1 MATIRD
7 LFSDHRKIDRRIEK
21 VIDYAA
27 VDEDRLAAEIEEY
40 EATENVENN
49 FRKFLEIFQAGVH
62 SGQVTEVGIWVSG
75 FYGSGKSSFTKYL
88 GFALDPKRMV
98 HGQQFLK
105 LLRDRLRTKELQ
117 ALLTS
122 TSKNHPTAVV
132 MLDLATEQHDNTN
145 TPISNV
151 LYWKVLRQAG
161 YSREKKLAQ
170 LELTLQDKSLYEA
183 FCQAYEA
190 NFGEKWEK
198 IHHDPL
204 LGISRASQILPAI
217 LPQDFPTPAWFQSMR
232 FEMSDNVRDMA
243 KRMLEVLRKQH
254 SMENILFLVDEAG
267 QYVAPNGQLI
277 LNLDGLAR
285 NLKELGN
292 GHVWIVSTGQQT
304 LAEIVEKA
312 ALNTTELNKLRDRFP
327 ISIELDARDIRE
339 ITYRRLLTKANS
351 GETRLRTLFSEKGQA
366 MILHTRLTGTS
377 LYKNDPTI
385 EDFIRFYPFLPQHFE
400 ILLEL
405 IRVLAS
411 STGGVGL
418 RSAIR
423 VIQDVLV
430 DTSRI
435 LPTSETRLAD
445 RPIGVLSTV
454 TDFYKTLRAD
464 LNKYMPH
471 VVAGADN
478 VGRLFGEQSLQTHV
492 AQAVAVLQPLANFPR
507 TAENIAALLYQE
519 MGAPS
524 ILDDVRQALTTLSNT
539 KDLRLTED
547 PQSGGY
553 VFLSETV
560 SPLMQKRNNYQ
571 PSGGEV
577 TRVRNELLKESL
589 SPQPSTKLDNI
600 KEVRATL
607 KSDKISLTGDQEDI
621 AIQLQ
626 MVSPDRWDE
635 QRTHFMSETA
645 QGREYRNAIVWL
657 YRVSNDAEEIF
668 PEVVRSEYIIRP
680 GAVDERSADRDVLQ
694 FLRAER
700 KKSEINRERASGLLK
715 EALLDGTFIFRGR
728 PVPVR
733 QEGETLETAS
743 RAMLG
748 KVAREVFHQHHL
760 VKIRPSTN
768 LAEQFLGVERLDRMT
783 RERDP
788 LQFVTQQGGSPRV
801 DVNHPALAESLRAFK
816 EKADQSGG
824 QLDGKFI
831 QDFFATDPYGW
842 SKDATRY
849 LFAALLVSGEIEF
862 HADGQIIRTA
872 SPVSMESVKSTVAF
886 NRVGVGIRGSKPNLE
901 ILNRAALRIQEIFGD
916 ATILPLE
923 DKISQAARKHF
934 PRFIEQNGALPD
946 RLRLLN
952 LAGEERARA
961 ALAILTELLRG
972 DASDASARLGGTD
985 TSLADDI
992 HWAREATRA
1001 LDNDGENDLRQARR
1015 LMANLNELEQYSPGL
1030 RASLEIDDRLQMLAT
1045 VNRSER
1051 FYELLPDVRT
1061 TLLLAY
1067 ERMLAQ
1073 LNRLSAV
1080 YMKALEVARMELEA
1094 IPEWR
1099 NLQDADRADIAA
1111 HLTYQPG
1118 APNNLVDMLNAY
1130 KSLLFLSNGLAS
1142 RLNGLRDEVRRLGAE
1157 VITAIEPDDQPEIE
1171 TVSFASLRPTTV
1183 ITQESEL
1190 NAWLKNLK
1198 QRLLERIKAGKKIR
1212 FD

>member
-1 MATIRD
+1 MTTIRD
-7 LFSDHRKIDRRIEK
+7 IFSDHRKIDRRIEK

-27 VDEDRLAAEIEEY
+27 ADEDRLAAEIEEY
-40 EATENVENN
+40 EATENVESN

-88 GFALDPKRMV
+88 GFALDPKRLV
-98 HGQQFLK
+98 HGQAFLK
-105 LLRDRLRTKELQ
+105 LLRDRLRTKEIQ
-117 ALLTS
+117 ALLNS
-122 TSKNHPTAVV
+122 TAKNHPTAVM

-151 LYWKVLRQAG
+151 LYWKVLRLAG

-170 LELTLQDKSLYEA
+170 LELTLEDKGLYEK
-183 FCQAYEA
+183 FCQEYETKF
-190 NFGEKWEK
+190 NGTWEK

-204 LGISRASQILPAI
+204 LGISRASQIMPSI
-217 LPQDFPTPAWFQSMR
+217 LPQDFPTPNWFQSMR
-232 FEMSDNVRDMA
+232 FEMNENVRDMA
-243 KRMLEVLRKQH
+243 KRMIEVIRKQH
-254 SMENILFLVDEAG
+254 GTDNILFLVDEAG

-292 GHVWIVSTGQQT
+292 GHVWIVATGQQT

-339 ITYRRLLTKANS
+339 ITYRRLLTKANA
-351 GETRLRTLFSEKGQA
+351 GETQLRTLYTEKGQA

-405 IRVLAS
+405 IRVLAR
-411 STGGVGL
+411 STGGIGL

-435 LPTSETRLAD
+435 LPSHELLLAD
-445 RPIGVLSTV
+445 RPVGVLSTV

-471 VVAGADN
+471 VVAGVDN
-478 VGRLFGEQSLQTHV
+478 VERMFGAQSLQTRV
-492 AQAVAVLQPLANFPR
+492 AQAVAVLQPLENFPR
-507 TAENIAALLYQE
+507 TADNIAALLYKE
-519 MGAPS
+519 MGTLS
-524 ILDDVRQALTTLSNT
+524 LLDEVRQALTTLSNT

-577 TRVRNELLKESL
+577 TRVRNELLKDAL
-589 SPQPSTKLDNI
+589 SPQPSTKLDNV

-607 KSDKISLTGDQEDI
+607 KSDRISLTGDQEDI
-621 AIQLQ
+621 VIQLQ
-626 MVSPDRWDE
+626 MVSPERWDE
-635 QRTHFMSETA
+635 QRTHIMSETA
-645 QGREYRNAIVWL
+645 QGREYRDTIVWL
-657 YRVSNDAEEIF
+657 YRMSTDAEEIF
-668 PEVVRSEYIIRP
+668 PDIVRSEYIVRP
-680 GAVDERSADRDVLQ
+680 GSVDERSADRDVLQ

-700 KKSEINRERASGLLK
+700 KKSEINRERTAGIMK
-715 EALLDGTFIFRGR
+715 DALMDGIFIFRGR

-733 QEGETLETAS
+733 QESDTLEAAS
-743 RAMLG
+743 RSMLS

-788 LQFVTQQGGSPRV
+788 LHFVASQGGAPRV
-801 DVNHPALAESLRAFK
+801 DINHPALAETLRAFK

-831 QDFFATDPYGW
+831 QDFFSTDPYGW
-842 SKDATRY
+842 SKDAVRY
-849 LFAALLVSGEIEF
+849 LFAAMLVAGEIEF

-872 SPVSMESVKSTVAF
+872 SPIAMDSVKSTVAF

-901 ILNRAALRIQEIFGD
+901 VLNRAALRIQEIFGD

-923 DKISQAARKHF
+923 DKISQGARRHF
-934 PRFIEQNGALPD
+934 PRFIEQVGALPD

-952 LAGEERARA
+952 LTGEERARA
-961 ALAILTELLRG
+961 LIATLTELLRG
-972 DASDASARLGGTD
+972 DASEAAARLGGTD
-985 TSLADDI
+985 TTLVDDI
-992 HWAREATRA
+992 RWAREASRA
-1001 LDNDGENDLRQARR
+1001 LDNDGENDLRQAAR
-1015 LMANLNELEQYSPGL
+1015 LMANLSELEQYLPGL
-1030 RASLEIDDRLQMLAT
+1030 RTRLGIDDRLQMLSV
-1045 VNRSER
+1045 VNQSER

-1061 TLLLAY
+1061 TLQIAY
-1067 ERMLAQ
+1067 DRMLAQ
-1073 LNRLSAV
+1073 LNKLNDA
-1080 YMKALEVARMELEA
+1080 YFNALEKARTELEA
-1094 IPEWR
+1094 LPQWR
-1099 NLQDADRADIAA
+1099 KLQDADRADIGSR
-1111 HLTYQPG
+1111 LIYQP
-1118 APNNLVDMLNAY
+1118 PVVTTLPEVLNAY
-1130 KSLLFLSNGLAS
+1130 KTVLFQYNGLAN
-1142 RLNGLRDEVRRLGAE
+1142 RLNGLRVEVLQLGAKVE
-1157 VITAIEPDDQPEIE
+1157 EAGEDVES
-1171 TVSFASLRPTTV
+1171 VSFASIRPEAM
-1183 ITQESEL
+1183 ISNESEL
-1190 NAWLKNLK
+1190 ENWLEFLK
-1198 QRLLERIKAGKKIR
+1198 QRLLEMLQAGKKIR
-1212 FD
+1212 LD